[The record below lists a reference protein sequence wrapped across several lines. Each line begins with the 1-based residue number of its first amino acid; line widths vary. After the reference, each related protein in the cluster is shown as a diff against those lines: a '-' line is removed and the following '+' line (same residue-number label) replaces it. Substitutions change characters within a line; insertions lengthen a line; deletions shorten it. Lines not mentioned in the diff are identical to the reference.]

1 MKPETKAL
9 QFIENIDDNLQSAI
23 KTLEIMKYSL
33 EEKVYELDKT
43 IEKIR
48 DETGGV
54 IAAKEILEEMR
65 NQRRWETQKVK

>member
-9 QFIENIDDNLQSAI
+9 RCIENVDDNLQTAI
-23 KTLEIMKYSL
+23 KTLEKIKFYL
-33 EEKVYELDKT
+33 EENVDMLEET

-54 IAAKEILEEMR
+54 IGAKEILNEMR
-65 NQRRWETQKVK
+65 KTK

>member
-9 QFIENIDDNLQSAI
+9 QFIENVDDNLQAAI
-23 KTLEIMKYSL
+23 KTLEKIKFYL
-33 EEKVYELDKT
+33 EENAHVLEKT

-54 IAAKEILEEMR
+54 IAAKEILNEMR
-65 NQRRWETQKVK
+65 KRK

>member
-9 QFIENIDDNLQSAI
+9 QCIENVDDNLQAAI
-23 KTLEIMKYSL
+23 KTLEKIKFYL
-33 EEKVYELDKT
+33 EENVDMLEET

-54 IAAKEILEEMR
+54 IGAKEILNEMR
-65 NQRRWETQKVK
+65 KTK

>member
-9 QFIENIDDNLQSAI
+9 QFIENVDDNLQAAI
-23 KTLEIMKYSL
+23 KTLEKIKFYL
-33 EEKVYELDKT
+33 EENAHVLEKT

-54 IAAKEILEEMR
+54 IAAKEILNEMR
-65 NQRRWETQKVK
+65 KGK

>member
-9 QFIENIDDNLQSAI
+9 QFIENVDDNLQAAI
-23 KTLEIMKYSL
+23 KTLEKIKFYL
-33 EEKVYELDKT
+33 EENAHKLEET

-54 IAAKEILEEMR
+54 IAAKEILNEMLK
-65 NQRRWETQKVK
+65 TK

>member
-9 QFIENIDDNLQSAI
+9 QCIENVDDNLQAAI
-23 KTLEIMKYSL
+23 KTLEKIKFYL
-33 EEKVYELDKT
+33 EENAHELEKT

-54 IAAKEILEEMR
+54 ISAKEILNEMR
-65 NQRRWETQKVK
+65 KTK

>member
-9 QFIENIDDNLQSAI
+9 QFIENVDDNLQAAI
-23 KTLEIMKYSL
+23 KTLEKIKFYL
-33 EEKVYELDKT
+33 EENAHVLEKT

-54 IAAKEILEEMR
+54 IAAKEILNEMR
-65 NQRRWETQKVK
+65 KRKYSFKTK

>member
-9 QFIENIDDNLQSAI
+9 QFIENVDDNLQTAI
-23 KTLEIMKYSL
+23 KTLEKIKFYL
-33 EEKVYELDKT
+33 EENVDKLEET

-54 IAAKEILEEMR
+54 IAAKEILNEMLK
-65 NQRRWETQKVK
+65 TK

>member
-9 QFIENIDDNLQSAI
+9 QFIENVDDNLQAAI
-23 KTLEIMKYSL
+23 KTLEKIKFYL
-33 EEKVYELDKT
+33 EENAHKLEET

-54 IAAKEILEEMR
+54 IAAKEILEKMR
-65 NQRRWETQKVK
+65 KRKYSFKTK

>member
-9 QFIENIDDNLQSAI
+9 QFIENVDDNLQAAI
-23 KTLEIMKYSL
+23 KTLEKIKFYL
-33 EEKVYELDKT
+33 EENAHVLEET

-54 IAAKEILEEMR
+54 IAAKEILNEMR
-65 NQRRWETQKVK
+65 KRKYSFKTK

>member
-9 QFIENIDDNLQSAI
+9 QFIENVDDNLQTAI
-23 KTLEIMKYSL
+23 KTLEKIKFYL
-33 EEKVYELDKT
+33 EENAHKLEET

-54 IAAKEILEEMR
+54 IASKEILNEMLK
-65 NQRRWETQKVK
+65 TK

>member
-9 QFIENIDDNLQSAI
+9 QFIENVDDNLQAAI
-23 KTLEIMKYSL
+23 KTLEKIKFYL
-33 EEKVYELDKT
+33 EENAHELEKT

-54 IAAKEILEEMR
+54 IAAKEILNEMR
-65 NQRRWETQKVK
+65 KRK

>member
-1 MKPETKAL
+1 
-9 QFIENIDDNLQSAI
+9 
-23 KTLEIMKYSL
+23 MKYSL

>member
-9 QFIENIDDNLQSAI
+9 QFIENIDGNLQSAI

>member
-9 QFIENIDDNLQSAI
+9 QFIENVDDNLQSAI
-23 KTLEIMKYSL
+23 KTLEKIKFYL
-33 EEKVYELDKT
+33 EENVDKLNET

-54 IAAKEILEEMR
+54 IAAKEILNEMR
-65 NQRRWETQKVK
+65 KRKYSFKTK

>member
-9 QFIENIDDNLQSAI
+9 QFIENVDDNLQAAI
-23 KTLEIMKYSL
+23 KTLEKIKFYL
-33 EEKVYELDKT
+33 EENAHVLEGT

-54 IAAKEILEEMR
+54 IAAKEILNEMR
-65 NQRRWETQKVK
+65 KRKYSFKTK

>member
-9 QFIENIDDNLQSAI
+9 QFIENVDDNLQTAI
-23 KTLEIMKYSL
+23 KTLEKIKFYL
-33 EEKVYELDKT
+33 EENVDMLEKT

-54 IAAKEILEEMR
+54 IASKEILNEMR
-65 NQRRWETQKVK
+65 KTK

>member
-9 QFIENIDDNLQSAI
+9 QFIENVDDNLQTAI
-23 KTLEIMKYSL
+23 KTLEKIKFYL
-33 EEKVYELDKT
+33 EENVDKLEET

-54 IAAKEILEEMR
+54 IAAKEILEKMR
-65 NQRRWETQKVK
+65 KGK

>member
-9 QFIENIDDNLQSAI
+9 RCIENADDNLQTAI
-23 KTLEIMKYSL
+23 KTLEKIKFYL
-33 EEKVYELDKT
+33 EENVDMLEKT

-54 IAAKEILEEMR
+54 IASKEILNEMR
-65 NQRRWETQKVK
+65 KRK

>member
-9 QFIENIDDNLQSAI
+9 QFIEDVDDNLQAAI
-23 KTLEIMKYSL
+23 KTLEKIKFYL
-33 EEKVYELDKT
+33 EENAHELEKT

-54 IAAKEILEEMR
+54 IAAKEILNEMR
-65 NQRRWETQKVK
+65 KRKYSFKTK

>member
-9 QFIENIDDNLQSAI
+9 QFIENVDDNLQSAI
-23 KTLEIMKYSL
+23 KTLEKIKFYL
-33 EEKVYELDKT
+33 EENVDKLNVT

-54 IAAKEILEEMR
+54 IAAKEILNEMR
-65 NQRRWETQKVK
+65 KRK

>member
-9 QFIENIDDNLQSAI
+9 QFIENVDDNLQAAI
-23 KTLEIMKYSL
+23 KTLEKIKFYL
-33 EEKVYELDKT
+33 EENAHELEKT

-54 IAAKEILEEMR
+54 IAAKEILNEMR
-65 NQRRWETQKVK
+65 KRKYSFKTK